1 LKHHK
6 DWDSDEKMK
15 AELWNKTQGLCFWC
29 GQKTLDLNKRDT
41 KNPLNPTLDHVI
53 PKAAGGK
60 KEEGNIVLACK
71 ACNDVRGQYNISV
84 WARREL
90 EYKSKIEM
98 LEKLA
103 TELKS
108 AVASAKDRNKVEHD
122 RLKNLVVWYVDTP
135 WWKRLF
141 RTK

>member
-29 GQKTLDLNKRDT
+29 GQKTLDLDKRDT

-71 ACNDVRGQYNISV
+71 SCNDVRGQYNISI
-84 WARREL
+84 RHKREL
-90 EYKSKIEM
+90 DYKNKIEK
-98 LEKLA
+98 LEVLVSEFEK
-103 TELKS
+103 ELLK
-108 AVASAKDRNKVEHD
+108 ARNKNKTDHD
-122 RLKNLVVWYVDTP
+122 RLKNLVVWYVDAL

-141 RTK
+141 RIK